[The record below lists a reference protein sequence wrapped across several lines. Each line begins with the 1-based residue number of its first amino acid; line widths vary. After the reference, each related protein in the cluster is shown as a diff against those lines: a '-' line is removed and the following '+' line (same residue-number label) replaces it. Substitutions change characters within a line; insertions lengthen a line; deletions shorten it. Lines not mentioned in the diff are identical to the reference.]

1 MPTLH
6 TILCKQFGY
15 RSADFGSADGAI
27 WIDSRRGTIRPADST
42 DSAMTIPISKIFQ
55 VGDEITIIPNPDS
68 SNKARFT
75 ILSINEDGFS
85 ALFAN
90 GSAGFLPWATLSCGI
105 SNPSTVEIDRHT
117 FETRSD
123 VADDTDLV
131 KAEIAH
137 MNEVLDQ
144 HYREICVIL
153 ARIKV
158 LTERLQEPS

>member
-15 RSADFGSADGAI
+15 RSADFGSADGAV
-27 WIDSRRGTIRPADST
+27 WIDSRRGTIRPAVST
-42 DSAMTIPISKIFQ
+42 DSAVTIPISKIFQ

-90 GSAGFLPWATLSCGI
+90 GSAGFSSLGDSFLRHIKSFDRRNRSTYFRNQERCGR
-105 SNPSTVEIDRHT
+105 RH
-117 FETRSD
+117 R
-123 VADDTDLV
+123 
-131 KAEIAH
+131 
-137 MNEVLDQ
+137 
-144 HYREICVIL
+144 
-153 ARIKV
+153 
-158 LTERLQEPS
+158 